1 MVSTNN
7 FLPHAEPA
15 GNSGAERLAISER
28 QPSAVSQDA
37 NGFWQ
42 LFVAILTWVS
52 SVALLLLMPLL
63 FAGPYV
69 IYKGSTV
76 PGLRAESLL
85 TNKTFVLLSL
95 LAVIPAHILTIVIVW
110 AVVTGLGKRAF
121 WETLKWSWPERFG
134 PWKTVALAV
143 VLLGL
148 GLVLSAAFG
157 GSETQLDQL
166 INSSYAARL
175 TTAFLAAATAPLAE
189 ELVYRGVLY
198 SAFERVTGAIC
209 AVIIVS
215 TMFAGVHIY
224 QYYNNFGVI
233 AVIALLSISLTLV
246 RALTGRLLPCF
257 VMHLVFNGIQSI
269 FLVIQPYVDKIQ
281 HVDKQTPAAIHLI
294 AVIGPH
300 LG

>member
-7 FLPHAEPA
+7 LLPHAEPE
-15 GNSGAERLAISER
+15 GNSVAEPLTMSER
-28 QPSAVSQDA
+28 QPGADLRDDNA
-37 NGFWQ
+37 LWQ
-42 LFVAILTWVS
+42 LLVAILTWVS

-69 IYKGSTV
+69 IYKGSIV

-85 TNKTFVLLSL
+85 ADKTFVLLSL

-110 AVVTGLGKRAF
+110 AVVTGLGKRGF
-121 WETLKWSWPERFG
+121 WETLKWSWPVRFG
-134 PWKTVALAV
+134 PGKTVALAV

-148 GLVLSAAFG
+148 GLLLSAEFG

-166 INSSYAARL
+166 INSSFAARL
-175 TTAFLAAATAPLAE
+175 TTAFLAAATAPLVE

-198 SAFERVTGAIC
+198 SAFERVTGAIW

-215 TMFAGVHIY
+215 SMFAGVHVF
-224 QYYNNFGVI
+224 QYYKNFGVI
-233 AVIALLSISLTLV
+233 AVIAMLSISLTLV

-257 VMHLVFNGIQSI
+257 VMHLVFNGIQSV
-269 FLVIQPYVDKIQ
+269 FLVIQPYVDKLQ
-281 HVDKQTPAAIHLI
+281 HTDKQAPAATHLI
-294 AVIGPH
+294 EVIGRH